1 MTNRILAFACG
12 LLAGLALHAVF
23 LSSLPDPASVASAP
37 APQAQGVPRCAA
49 HPVKMPCLF
58 DAGR

>member
-12 LLAGLALHAVF
+12 LLAGLALH
-23 LSSLPDPASVASAP
+23 SVAVSQLSAP
-37 APQAQGVPRCAA
+37 ATAASASAPQAQGTPRCAA

-58 DAGR
+58 DAGH

>member
-1 MTNRILAFACG
+1 MTHRILAFACG
-12 LLAGLALHAVF
+12 LLAGLALHAMF
-23 LSSLPDPASVASAP
+23 PSWLPAAATVASAA
-37 APQAQGVPRCAA
+37 APQTQAASRCAA

>member
-23 LSSLPDPASVASAP
+23 LSRLPDPATAASAS
-37 APQAQGVPRCAA
+37 APQAQGTPRCAA
-49 HPVKMPCLF
+49 HPIKMPCLL